1 MIRYKQVT
9 DKGIQIEQ
17 IASRP
22 TVYLDNWALN
32 LLSDDHTLAERF
44 TYLLNELGGSLS
56 VSIINI
62 LEIVGRSD
70 KRQIS
75 DILGLMDLVDECFI
89 DINPTSVV
97 KREKELTHIERAVS
111 QTSPCADLQM
121 ISLLEDVHNPLKPFK
136 ISEVILEL
144 QKEMKRNRYVFQ
156 EDFERELFPRIMKAR
171 NDQSVLLKAKNRFKN
186 KSKSKRIST
195 EWPYTKDLFN
205 RCIDFITINETM
217 KMPDKEWLDI
227 FHVVVPVAYCDFV
240 LIDNRWIAFVR
251 ATGLKNPEIA
261 KVYAQK
267 ELQDF
272 LNELERFSE

>member
-1 MIRYKQVT
+1 
-9 DKGIQIEQ
+9 
-17 IASRP
+17 
-22 TVYLDNWALN
+22 
-32 LLSDDHTLAERF
+32 
-44 TYLLNELGGSLS
+44 
-56 VSIINI
+56 
-62 LEIVGRSD
+62 
-70 KRQIS
+70 
-75 DILGLMDLVDECFI
+75 
-89 DINPTSVV
+89 
-97 KREKELTHIERAVS
+97 
-111 QTSPCADLQM
+111 M

-144 QKEMKRNRYVFQ
+144 QKEMKRNRYVVQ

-186 KSKSKRIST
+186 KSKRIST

-227 FHVVVPVAYCDFV
+227 FHVVVPVAYCDSV

-261 KVYAQK
+261 EVYAQK